1 MIVVMVIQMIPGVT
15 TVMIVTKRDSEY
27 LVREQ

>member
-1 MIVVMVIQMIPGVT
+1 MIVVTVIQMIPGVT
-15 TVMIVTKRDSEY
+15 TVMIVTSDSED

>member
-15 TVMIVTKRDSEY
+15 TVMIVTKSDSED